1 MSRKGSNPP
10 QPPGRRPSPPPNPP
24 RVERDADGSLVL
36 RGKRMTIPQCGQLS
50 AAVTEQLHRLEAQQA
65 ALSSKLDILL
75 SVLAGEQDDQE
86 EQHHTVTLDGETIAA
101 GDRDRDQT
109 QSLG

>member
-10 QPPGRRPSPPPNPP
+10 PPPGRRPSPPPNPP
-24 RVERDADGSLVL
+24 RVERDADGGLIL
-36 RGKRMTIPQCGQLS
+36 RGKRMMIAQCGQLP
-50 AAVTEQLHRLEAQQA
+50 AGVTEQLDRLEAQQA

-75 SVLAGEQDDQE
+75 SVLAEEQDDQE
-86 EQHHTVTLDGETIAA
+86 EHHLVTLNGETIAA
-101 GDRDRDQT
+101 GDRDQT